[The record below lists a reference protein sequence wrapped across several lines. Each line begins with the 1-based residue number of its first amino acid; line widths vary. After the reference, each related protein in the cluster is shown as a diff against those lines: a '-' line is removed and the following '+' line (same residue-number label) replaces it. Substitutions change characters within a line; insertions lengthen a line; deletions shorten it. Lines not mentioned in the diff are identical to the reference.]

1 MDQIVRWLALSPERK
16 KQYMA
21 ARTRTVDMTDLRHP
35 AYRRFIDVTGPL
47 GLRDKE
53 RALQFCVVRT
63 AVLFLTALLLK
74 TSNKG
79 SLHNTEEQGLMRAGY
94 EGTNTFDLGVW

>member
-1 MDQIVRWLALSPERK
+1 VDQIIRWLALSPERK

-21 ARTRTVDMTDLRHP
+21 ARTRAVDMTDLRHP

-53 RALQFCVVRT
+53 RALQFCMVRT
-63 AVLFLTALLLK
+63 AALFLK
-74 TSNKG
+74 PC
-79 SLHNTEEQGLMRAGY
+79 
-94 EGTNTFDLGVW
+94 F